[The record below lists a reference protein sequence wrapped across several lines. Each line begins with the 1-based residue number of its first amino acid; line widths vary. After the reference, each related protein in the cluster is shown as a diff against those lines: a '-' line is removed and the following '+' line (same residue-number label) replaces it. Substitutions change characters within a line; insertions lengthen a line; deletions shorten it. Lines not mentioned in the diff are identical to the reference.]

1 MKVLKQSRSVK
12 VLDDEIK
19 AVMECSLMRLASK
32 SGTLNVSL
40 LVTSNATMALEM
52 EVVMTSMTTCLKIAM
67 INSSTDIKTD
77 DEKKYLIAND

>member
-1 MKVLKQSRSVK
+1 M
-12 VLDDEIK
+12 LDDEIK

-52 EVVMTSMTTCLKIAM
+52 EVVMTLMATCLKIAM
-67 INSSTDIKTD
+67 INGSTDIKTD